1 MQREHRRGPSA
12 EADRASGS
20 DGKLAAF
27 QLSAFQYWTE
37 CREQTSDTAE
47 DILIYQR
54 TEQKAHRAA
63 GN

>member
-1 MQREHRRGPSA
+1 MQREDTRGPSA
-12 EADRASGS
+12 ESGS

-27 QLSAFQYWTE
+27 QLSAFQYRTE
-37 CREQTSDTAE
+37 PREQTSDTSE

-54 TEQKAHRAA
+54 TEQKACRTA